1 MRRTA
6 LRVCRVFN
14 DALLVCNHRPR
25 LVVATVA
32 LLGLALLGP
41 AVPRAWAQAQ
51 AFSASLRGFVY
62 DNSGAVIPAATVTLS
77 NPERG
82 FTQTFST
89 QPDGTYAFTLLGPGT
104 YNLRVEKSGFRPYLQ
119 SGIVLAV
126 GQTAA
131 QDVTLQVGAVTQEV
145 TVTAGAPMLN
155 TSSANV
161 ASEVAGR
168 QIVELP
174 LNFRHVFGLIFLNS
188 AANNAAQWQMINNP
202 GQQGTADQDMYFLT
216 IGGGRFG
223 TTAVLLDGH
232 WDAGGDWGGFVY
244 VPSVDNTQEFKI
256 QTNSFS
262 AQYGW
267 STGNVV
273 SAVTKSGTREFHG
286 SAFEFL
292 RNDNLDANLFFSN
305 RAGLSKPEFKRNQFG
320 FSAGG
325 PIYIPKLYEQRDKTF
340 IFGDY
345 EGLRQGTP
353 MSWTGTVPTKDMRT
367 GDFSALLGAA
377 TGTTDALGRPILTG
391 QIYDPNTTRQLTN
404 GGVDTGYTGLP
415 VACPG
420 SPTPTTCYI
429 RDPIAGNDLSGM
441 INSVSKNF
449 LQYWPDPLS
458 NALAG
463 NLTWAGSGPVG
474 SDEYSIRVD
483 HNISEKS
490 RLFVRWSQKREFK
503 QMTAE
508 IFGHNNPGG
517 PGVTNPNNRYDAG
530 INFNR
535 TFTPTAVMSV
545 NLGLS
550 RWAEGNHAQA
560 YPFTPSTL
568 GLPAFLDGN
577 SPEFP
582 NINVSDIQG
591 LGPGQL
597 SGGAGEGMFPRSIGS
612 YSVDFTKVR
621 GSHNMT
627 MGFMGV
633 VHQNT
638 GGRFPIT
645 NFTFPRSMT
654 QGPDPQAPIANTGY
668 GFASFLLG
676 TGSSGDTSVAPFK
689 FVWKKMY
696 GLYFQDDWKATRKL
710 TLNLGIRYDYQPGPT
725 EQYDRTEY
733 LDFTARNP
741 ISDAVG
747 FTVPGQLVFV
757 GGGNRRNLYEAQK
770 TNFAPRIGLAYQLTD
785 KLVLRSG
792 AGIFFTQAWQL
803 DVPMDGYS
811 MTTYYTGSVDGIH
824 VTNKFDN
831 PFPSGLT
838 MPTGSSLGGLTD
850 VGLSPSAPGNY
861 RPTPYVEQ
869 WMLGLQYA
877 ITQNDM
883 IDVTYIGNHGVK
895 LPFSGLQKNQ
905 LPVNDMAMGNALLD
919 PVANPFYGHITSSG
933 CGLDGATVPA
943 GQLRRPFPQFC
954 GVTDSQA
961 PGAFSTY
968 NAAQITFNHRW
979 SQGMQFVASYT
990 VSKYITNSEGPGEW
1004 ATNGGW
1010 GAQVRSYYDLAA
1022 EKSLSASDT
1031 PQSLVLNYIY
1041 ELPVG
1046 RGKRFGSNLNRAAD
1060 AVLGG
1065 WQVSGI
1071 STFKSGIPLGI
1082 ATGTNNTN
1090 SFGGGQRPNLVAD
1103 PHVSHPTIDRW
1114 FNTDAFDQP
1123 PPFTFGDV
1131 PRYMPNLRAPG
1142 YNNWDLAIQKWWA
1155 RKERLR
1161 VQFRAEMFNAFNHPN
1176 FYAPNQTMGGG
1187 FGMIFGTYPARDVQ
1201 FGLKVYW

>member
-1 MRRTA
+1 M
-6 LRVCRVFN
+6 
-14 DALLVCNHRPR
+14 
-25 LVVATVA
+25 
-32 LLGLALLGP
+32 
-41 AVPRAWAQAQ
+41 
-51 AFSASLRGFVY
+51 
-62 DNSGAVIPAATVTLS
+62 
-77 NPERG
+77 
-82 FTQTFST
+82 
-89 QPDGTYAFTLLGPGT
+89 
-104 YNLRVEKSGFRPYLQ
+104 
-119 SGIVLAV
+119 
-126 GQTAA
+126 
-131 QDVTLQVGAVTQEV
+131 
-145 TVTAGAPMLN
+145 
-155 TSSANV
+155 
-161 ASEVAGR
+161 
-168 QIVELP
+168 
-174 LNFRHVFGLIFLNS
+174 
-188 AANNAAQWQMINNP
+188 
-202 GQQGTADQDMYFLT
+202 
-216 IGGGRFG
+216 
-223 TTAVLLDGH
+223 
-232 WDAGGDWGGFVY
+232 
-244 VPSVDNTQEFKI
+244 
-256 QTNSFS
+256 
-262 AQYGW
+262 
-267 STGNVV
+267 
-273 SAVTKSGTREFHG
+273 
-286 SAFEFL
+286 
-292 RNDNLDANLFFSN
+292 
-305 RAGLSKPEFKRNQFG
+305 
-320 FSAGG
+320 
-325 PIYIPKLYEQRDKTF
+325 
-340 IFGDY
+340 
-345 EGLRQGTP
+345 
-353 MSWTGTVPTKDMRT
+353 
-367 GDFSALLGAA
+367 
-377 TGTTDALGRPILTG
+377 
-391 QIYDPNTTRQLTN
+391 
-404 GGVDTGYTGLP
+404 
-415 VACPG
+415 
-420 SPTPTTCYI
+420 
-429 RDPIAGNDLSGM
+429 
-441 INSVSKNF
+441 
-449 LQYWPDPLS
+449 
-458 NALAG
+458 
-463 NLTWAGSGPVG
+463 G

-490 RLFVRWSQKREFK
+490 RLFARWSQKRAFK

-508 IFGHNNPGG
+508 IFGANNPGG
-517 PGVTNPNNRYDAG
+517 PGVTNPNNRYDAA
-530 INFNR
+530 INFQR
-535 TFTPTAVMSV
+535 TFSPTTVMSV
-545 NLGLS
+545 NLGLN

-560 YPFTPSTL
+560 YPFSPSTL

-577 SPEFP
+577 SPQFP
-582 NINVSDIQG
+582 NINIGDVQG

-638 GGRFPIT
+638 GGRLPQT

-654 QGPDPQAPIANTGY
+654 QGPDPQAPDSSTGY

-676 TGSSGDTSVAPFK
+676 TGSSGDTAVAPFK

-696 GLYFQDDWKATRKL
+696 GWYFQDDWKPTRKL

-725 EQYDRTEY
+725 EQYDRTQWF
-733 LDFTARNP
+733 DFTGTNP

-757 GGGNRRNLYEAQK
+757 GDGKRRNLYEAQK
-770 TNFAPRIGLAYQLTD
+770 TNFAPRIGLAYQFTD

-792 AGIFFTQAWQL
+792 AGLFYTQAWQL

-824 VTNKFDN
+824 VTNTFDN
-831 PFPSGLT
+831 PFPKGLS

-905 LPVNDMAMGNALLD
+905 LPPQYMTMGNALLE

-933 CGLDGATVPA
+933 CGLEGATVLA
-943 GQLRRPFPQFC
+943 GQLLRPFPQFC

-979 SQGMQFVASYT
+979 SHGMQFVVSYT
-990 VSKYITNSEGPGEW
+990 ISKYITNSEGPGEW

-1010 GAQVRSYYDLAA
+1010 AAQVRSYYDLSA

-1046 RGKRFGSNLNRAAD
+1046 RGKRFGSNMNRAVE

-1071 STFKSGIPLGI
+1071 ATFKSGFPLGI
-1082 ATGTNNTN
+1082 GTYNNNTN
-1090 SFGGGQRPNLVAD
+1090 SFGGGQRPNLVGD
-1103 PHVSHPTIDRW
+1103 PHVSNPTIDRW
-1114 FNTDAFDQP
+1114 FNTDAFAQP
-1123 PPFTFGDV
+1123 APFTFGNV

-1142 YNNWDLAIQKWWA
+1142 YHNWDLAIQKWW
-1155 RKERLR
+1155 RHEERLR

-1176 FYAPNQTMGGG
+1176 FYAPNQFLGDGS
-1187 FGMIFGTYPARDVQ
+1187 FGRISGTYPSRDVQ
-1201 FGLKVYW
+1201 FGVKIYW